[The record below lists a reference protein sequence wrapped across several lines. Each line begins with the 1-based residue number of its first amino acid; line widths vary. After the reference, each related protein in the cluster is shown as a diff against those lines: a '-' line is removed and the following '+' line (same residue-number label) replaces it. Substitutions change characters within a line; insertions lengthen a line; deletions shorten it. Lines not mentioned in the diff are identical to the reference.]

1 MFSLN
6 YAIQRRLQGWYVYHP
21 DQNTG
26 GIYTPRNLHTYGWYM
41 YHPTGGIYTTP
52 GFLPIKFFS
61 SPRFVLSRNVLI
73 LKNKGLEILIKSTQ
87 NQGQQL
93 SHRAKLLN
101 VTIRKIFVIYQ
112 IKKCIKLAFN

>member
-1 MFSLN
+1 METRGG
-6 YAIQRRLQGWYVYHP
+6 YRGGMGWYVYHP

-26 GIYTPRNLHTYGWYM
+26 GIYTPRNLHTYGWYI

-73 LKNKGLEILIKSTQ
+73 
-87 NQGQQL
+87 
-93 SHRAKLLN
+93 
-101 VTIRKIFVIYQ
+101 Q
-112 IKKCIKLAFN
+112 IKPS